1 MEQRKKMQEEAD
13 AKIKALEQK
22 LEKDRL
28 ENAEKI
34 KNMETNL
41 ANADANEKEAQELAL
56 KQAKEKQE

>member
-1 MEQRKKMQEEAD
+1 MQEEAD

-41 ANADANEKEAQELAL
+41 AYADANEKEAQELAL

>member
-1 MEQRKKMQEEAD
+1 MQEEAD